1 MLLEYY
7 DMVYKTK
14 KADFI
19 IENVDLKKSIE
30 KLLEIKN
37 SL

>member
-1 MLLEYY
+1 MLLDYY
-7 DMVYKTK
+7 DKVYKK
-14 KADFI
+14 KEADFV
-19 IENVDLKKSIE
+19 IENVDLKKSVE